1 MSENSSTIIAL
12 VNRKGGTGKTTS
24 SIYIAAALNAVGK
37 RVTGVDLDPD
47 ASWLKLKSSGNLSY
61 PVVAGD
67 RENLSQQIKALEGYV
82 VIDTPPNDG
91 EIIYKVCLLV
101 DEVIVPLQSSLLD
114 LARFITTINS
124 VAEVEQT
131 RAKPLASV
139 LLTMWRDSYKISKE
153 VEDTLKTTDAPLL
166 QNRIRHLVRYKQDDA
181 PTYLDEY
188 EAVLKELEIL

>member
-1 MSENSSTIIAL
+1 MVNPNTTIAL

-24 SIYIAAALNAVGK
+24 SIYIAAALSAAGK
-37 RVTGVDLDPD
+37 QVTGIDLDPD
-47 ASWLKLKSSGNLSY
+47 ASWLKLKSSGNLNYS
-61 PVVAGD
+61 VVAGD
-67 RENLSQQIKALEGYV
+67 RENLSQQVQDLDSYTV
-82 VIDTPPNDG
+82 VDTPPND
-91 EIIYKVCLLV
+91 EAIIYKVCLLA

-114 LARFITTINS
+114 LARFVSTINS

-131 RAKPLASV
+131 RDKPLASV

-153 VEDTLKTTDAPLL
+153 VEDTLKSTQAPLL
-166 QNRIRHLVRYKQDDA
+166 QKKIRHLVRYKQDDA